1 MSMDP
6 VNVIL
11 LYYLEMIADYRIIE
25 NKVIQLCKK
34 IVFMSS
40 IVHQS
45 VISD

>member
-1 MSMDP
+1 MSMDL

-11 LYYLEMIADYRIIE
+11 LYYLEMLADYRIVQ

-34 IVFMSS
+34 IILMSF
-40 IVHQS
+40 IVYQS